1 MGTTAP
7 VNKDSGA
14 CLLRSPFVQVKNFD
28 DMPTASFVNEKYAL
42 IVEAKAEPL
51 ALPTV
56 PEVDMS
62 GE

>member
-42 IVEAKAEPL
+42 IVETDKGNGWNG
-51 ALPTV
+51 LPGTT
-56 PEVDMS
+56 
-62 GE
+62 